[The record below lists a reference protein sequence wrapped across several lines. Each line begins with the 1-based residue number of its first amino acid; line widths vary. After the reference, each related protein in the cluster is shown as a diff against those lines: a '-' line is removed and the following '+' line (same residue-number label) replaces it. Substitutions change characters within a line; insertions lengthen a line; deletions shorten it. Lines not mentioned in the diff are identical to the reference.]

1 MLTSTDYSPHD
12 LLPAPEPR
20 TEAPPDDYF
29 YQYVAKHLIRDTV
42 RLQQNGLNIDMDRV
56 IELESTL
63 DTQLADVKV
72 RIASNPLVQTFL
84 ESRHK
89 SQIAEYQ
96 AKQAAKFKQP
106 KDFLKPFKYKDMSH
120 RSYFMHVYA
129 TQQGISPPTDTLPM
143 GIPKWPANTVK
154 KLAKTRPILTK
165 LLSGQLSDTHPI
177 VIEAMKLCAKH
188 KADLHNKSYR
198 EKISN
203 PTIDY
208 PKFNPGSSLQK
219 REFFDLLGIESE
231 AVSAKTGEP
240 KWDRAQIERIHNET
254 TDPELLD
261 FTQAVIDHS
270 FAAIVRNNFINA
282 FYTYTVEG
290 RLYGQY
296 KLLGAKSGRYTSSN
310 PKLIGL

>member
-106 KDFLKPFKYKDMSH
+106 KDHARLRYPAGH
-120 RSYFMHVYA
+120 
-129 TQQGISPPTDTLPM
+129 IS
-143 GIPKWPANTVK
+143 
-154 KLAKTRPILTK
+154 
-165 LLSGQLSDTHPI
+165 SDRHI
-177 VIEAMKLCAKH
+177 A
-188 KADLHNKSYR
+188 YG
-198 EKISN
+198 N
-203 PTIDY
+203 P
-208 PKFNPGSSLQK
+208 QV
-219 REFFDLLGIESE
+219 
-231 AVSAKTGEP
+231 AC
-240 KWDRAQIERIHNET
+240 
-254 TDPELLD
+254 
-261 FTQAVIDHS
+261 
-270 FAAIVRNNFINA
+270 
-282 FYTYTVEG
+282 
-290 RLYGQY
+290 
-296 KLLGAKSGRYTSSN
+296 
-310 PKLIGL
+310 